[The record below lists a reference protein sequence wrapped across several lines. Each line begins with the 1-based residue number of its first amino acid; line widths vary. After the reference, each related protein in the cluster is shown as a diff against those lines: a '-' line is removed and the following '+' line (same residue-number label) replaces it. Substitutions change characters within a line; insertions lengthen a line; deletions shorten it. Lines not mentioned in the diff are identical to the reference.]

1 MVARRLRNMRR
12 AAPRPRG
19 PRRSA
24 LRDRIAATVPWLAAA
39 AVVLL
44 GAYQMNLFSLL
55 GPPASGPAKDVA
67 LPGGGVS
74 DGDHCGA
81 KGYHHFPLPASATSP
96 PPPESAD
103 RPQPGPRLTLGSYGY
118 ERLSRAPGHFGI
130 GLLFAPGPK
139 GSLTL
144 SRTLGGE
151 GVSVEIEGPH
161 GLVAGAHGLPVT
173 WNSSGAADR
182 TDTAH
187 IDVTEGGSAE
197 VTLPLRALCPG
208 YDAHTVMKG
217 LVAPIDSHNTITGQP
232 TYTLVV
238 SVRDPGI
245 GESRRIRRLP
255 VEGNLLSA
263 NNLVP
268 ETPNARV

>member
-1 MVARRLRNMRR
+1 M
-12 AAPRPRG
+12 
-19 PRRSA
+19 RSA
-24 LRDRIAATVPWLAAA
+24 LGRPRRPKGRTLRGRMAAAAPWLAVA

-55 GPPASGPAKDVA
+55 RSSESGPAKNVA

-81 KGYHHFPLPASATSP
+81 KGYHYFPLPASASSP

-103 RPQPGPRLTLGSYGY
+103 RPLTGPRLTLGSYGY
-118 ERLSRAPGHFGI
+118 ERLSHGPGHFGI
-130 GLLFAPGPK
+130 GLNFAPGPK
-139 GSLTL
+139 GSLEL

-151 GVSVEIEGPH
+151 GVAVEIEGPH

-173 WNSSGAADR
+173 WSSSHTSDG

-187 IDVTEGGSAE
+187 INLTEGGSAE
-197 VTLPLRALCPG
+197 VTLPLEALCPG
-208 YDAHTVMKG
+208 YDAHTVMQG
-217 LVAPIDSHNTITGQP
+217 LLAPVDSHRTITGQP
-232 TYTLVV
+232 AYTLVV

-245 GESRRIRRLP
+245 GESREIRRLP
-255 VEGNLLSA
+255 VDGNLLSA

-268 ETPNARV
+268 QAPDARV